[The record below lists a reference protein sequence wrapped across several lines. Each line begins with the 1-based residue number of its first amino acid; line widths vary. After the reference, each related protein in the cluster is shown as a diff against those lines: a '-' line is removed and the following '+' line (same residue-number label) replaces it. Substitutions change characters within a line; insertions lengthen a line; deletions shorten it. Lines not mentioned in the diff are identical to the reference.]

1 MTRKILI
8 NALDSGECRIV
19 TIKDNKLEEL
29 HLDTEAREIT
39 QGNIYKAAITRVEP
53 SLQAVFVDY
62 GAEKQGFLQQNEIH
76 SDYFMDND
84 SGNRSLNHIV
94 RKGQELIVQVTKD
107 PIMHKGAMLSTFISL
122 PGRLSVLMPGTA
134 SRGVSR
140 QISCEEERKR
150 LKSLVETM
158 KLPEGFGLIVRT
170 AGKDATKTILAND
183 LKYLMRVWKN
193 ISDKSIESPT
203 PALLYKEQNLA
214 VRTLRDYFTAEVS
227 EILIDDEDVF
237 KEVKEFIKVIAPK
250 QQNIV
255 KFLRGETPIF
265 SKHGL
270 EEQIASI
277 FETQVPLKSGGAIV
291 IDQTEALVAIDVN
304 SGKSTGKRNIEQTAF
319 HTNLEAAEEIARQL
333 RLRDMG
339 GLIVIDFIDMK
350 ETRHKAEVMKTLKT
364 FMKADKAK
372 TKVGM
377 ISRFGLLEMS
387 RQRIRPSITFGNFT
401 TCVHCQGRGM
411 IPSVENLA
419 LALMRQLNLNTIKG
433 DIRTVTATLPG
444 EVADYLLNKKRK
456 ELVDLEQKRN
466 MTISIISDDNLV
478 RGDANIIYDKA

>member
-8 NALDSGECRIV
+8 NALDTGECRIV
-19 TIKDNKLEEL
+19 TVKDNKLEEL
-29 HLDTEAREIT
+29 HLATDAKEIT
-39 QGNIYKAAITRVEP
+39 QGNIYKAVITRVEP

-62 GAEKQGFLQQNEIH
+62 GAERQGFLQQQEIH

-84 SGNRSLNHIV
+84 SGNRTLNHIV
-94 RKGQELIVQVTKD
+94 KKGQELLVQVIKD
-107 PIMHKGAMLSTFISL
+107 PIMHKGAMLTTFISL
-122 PGRLSVLMPGTA
+122 PGRLSVLMPGTTT
-134 SRGVSR
+134 RGVSR
-140 QISCEEERKR
+140 QINCEEERKR

-170 AGKDATKTILAND
+170 AGKDATKTMLAND
-183 LKYLMRVWKN
+183 LKYLMRVWKS

-214 VRTLRDYFTAEVS
+214 VRTLRDYFTADVS
-227 EILIDDEDVF
+227 EILIDDEEVF

-250 QQNIV
+250 QQKIV

-265 SKHGL
+265 SKYGL
-270 EEQIASI
+270 EAQIASI
-277 FETQVPLKSGGAIV
+277 FETKVPLKSGGAIV

-304 SGKSTGKRNIEQTAF
+304 SGKSTGKKNIEQTAF

-350 ETRHKAEVMKTLKT
+350 ETRHRTEVMKTLKT
-364 FMKADKAK
+364 FLKADKAK
-372 TKVGM
+372 TKVGI
-377 ISRFGLLEMS
+377 ISKFGLLEMS

-401 TCVHCQGRGM
+401 TCPHCQGRGM
-411 IPSVENLA
+411 IHSVENLV
-419 LALMRQLNLNTIKG
+419 LSFMRQINLNTIKG
-433 DIRTVTATLPG
+433 DIRSVTAVLPK
-444 EVADYLLNKKRK
+444 EVADYLLNKKRR
-456 ELVDLEQKRN
+456 ELVELENKRN
-466 MTISIISDDNLV
+466 MTVSIISDPNMIWVDS
-478 RGDANIIYDKA
+478 NIVYNK